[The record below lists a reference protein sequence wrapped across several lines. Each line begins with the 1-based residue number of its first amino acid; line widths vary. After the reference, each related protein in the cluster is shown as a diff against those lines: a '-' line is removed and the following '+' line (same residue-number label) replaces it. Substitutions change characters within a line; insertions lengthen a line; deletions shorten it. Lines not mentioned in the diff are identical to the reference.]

1 MCFTCKRNGELLF
14 CFPFSWRHIFTLL
27 LWIGLLTIE
36 KKNVLFASSRFHK
49 LRNFFYAHM
58 AIHKRP
64 LQLLENS
71 GCYLKIV
78 DMLGDFNVKI
88 FSEELILI
96 LITVIW
102 LSSCAIFCN
111 FFFLFIILLMVQTY
125 SNSTVE

>member
-1 MCFTCKRNGELLF
+1 MQTKWWVTFL
-14 CFPFSWRHIFTLL
+14 FPFFLETYIHLASLNRSADNR
-27 LWIGLLTIE
+27 
-36 KKNVLFASSRFHK
+36 KKNVLFASSRFHR
-49 LRNFFYAHM
+49 LPNFFYAHM